1 MSNEAYQAERYLNT
15 YQAKTGHGQAGVSDT
30 TTESGIDANVETEF
44 PGSEVKYGPGAKARG
59 SNDRIISP
67 EEGGRRDDRGRLTK
81 GKDFLEPG
89 APEDKAKM
97 ETGRRPG
104 DQDTLTGRMGGK

>member
-30 TTESGIDANVETEF
+30 SKLPPYPMPDDPHYLISFTTESGTDANVETEI

-67 EEGGRRDDRGRLTK
+67 EEGGRRDDRGR
-81 GKDFLEPG
+81 
-89 APEDKAKM
+89 
-97 ETGRRPG
+97 
-104 DQDTLTGRMGGK
+104 